1 MMIGVLYLI
10 IKKQHNIGGS
20 IMEFAIVLSILAP
33 PIGFGI
39 FLIFLIVSDIV
50 SKCNDVK
57 REKLLVECV
66 QVTGFEGVERAYE
79 LSRANGKSSKFF
91 LKCLELVIEET
102 KKGM

>member
-1 MMIGVLYLI
+1 
-10 IKKQHNIGGS
+10 
-20 IMEFAIVLSILAP
+20 MEFAIVFSTLAP

-57 REKLLVECV
+57 REKLLVEF
-66 QVTGFEGVERAYE
+66 QVACFECLDKAYE
-79 LSRANGKSSKFF
+79 PSKANGTPSKFF
-91 LKCLELVIEET
+91 LKCLELVIKET